1 MFILLEVI
9 WVILNGRVS
18 LEIILIGLVVSAGIY
33 AFMCKFMDFSFEKD
47 KRIMKKGKLYIEYF
61 IVLGRE
67 VVISNIQT
75 IHFLTTSKLDLE
87 PTVITF
93 EVDLKSTLSKAL
105 LANSITLTPGTI
117 TTDLDGQIFT
127 VHALDIDFIEGIE
140 NCEFIRLLEKIEQV

>member
-75 IHFLTTSKLDLE
+75 IHFLTISKLDLE